1 MDARLPGRAVLFE
14 RSAAVPQPE
23 TVSSRLPKHASR
35 RLCVAPMMDWTDRH
49 CRYFL
54 RLVSPHALLYT
65 EMVTTGALLH
75 GDRERFL
82 EFDPAEQPVALQLG
96 GSDPAA
102 LAQCARIGHE
112 RGYGEINLNCGCP
125 SDRVR
130 DGRFGACL
138 MAEPRL
144 VADCVAA
151 MRAAVPIPVTVK
163 TRLGIDAL
171 DHDGHLHHFIG
182 TVAAAGCEAFILHAR
197 KAWLSGLSPK
207 ENREV
212 PPLQYGRVYALKRAF
227 PSLAIVLNGGVTSA
241 VAACGHLAHVDGVMI
256 GREAYHNPYLLAE
269 MERALFDY
277 ESPPREAVVEAY
289 ARYMERE
296 IDAGVPVRAMTR
308 HVLGLYNGLP
318 GARRWRRDLSELA
331 GAGTLRSG
339 ILLRAMAQVS
349 AALAAHRHRHAAE
362 VRTAVNE

>member
-1 MDARLPGRAVLFE
+1 MSTP
-14 RSAAVPQPE
+14 
-23 TVSSRLPKHASR
+23 SRTQTSR
-35 RLCVAPMMDWTDRH
+35 RLSVAPMMEWTDRH

-54 RLVSPHALLYT
+54 RLISPHALLYT

-82 EFDPAEQPVALQLG
+82 NFDPAEHPVALQLG
-96 GSDPAA
+96 GSDPVA
-102 LAQCARIGHE
+102 LAQCARFGYE
-112 RGYGEINLNCGCP
+112 RGYDEINLNCGCP
-125 SDRVR
+125 SDRVQ

-171 DHDGHLHHFIG
+171 DHDEHLHRFIG
-182 TVAAAGCEAFILHAR
+182 TIAEAGCEVFILHAR

-212 PPLQYGRVYALKRAF
+212 PPLQYERVYAVKREF
-227 PSLAIVLNGGVTSA
+227 PSLSVVINGGVATA
-241 VAACGHLAHVDGVMI
+241 VAALGHLAHVDGVMI
-256 GREAYHNPYLLAE
+256 GREAYHNPYMLAE
-269 MERALFDY
+269 MERALFDC
-277 ESPPREAVVEAY
+277 ESPPREAVVEEF

-296 IDAGVPVRAMTR
+296 LEAGVPMRAMTR
-308 HVLGLYNGLP
+308 HVLGLFNGLP
-318 GARRWRRDLSELA
+318 GARRWRRELSELA
-331 GAGTLRSG
+331 GAEVLHSG
-339 ILLRAMAQVS
+339 ILIRAMAHVS
-349 AALAAHRHRHAAE
+349 ATLAAPRHRHTADAP
-362 VRTAVNE
+362 RAVNE